1 MPLCMS
7 SETGTSRLFLSS
19 GLLNKCWN
27 VNVSLCPQ
35 FSHHELSFFAMG
47 KLSFTCGGVSNC
59 YLQTDLLI
67 SWLSFDEISCSYRY
81 KSSVMNKKCSCF
93 VIAKYCLKKRANYCL
108 REAEAQFY
116 SFIFIFSFSFSASQV
131 YRVQVAVGACHH
143 AGWQRGLLF
152 HQRLISVW
160 LLFVVAWPRLLFTV
174 HCIIKRA
181 VSVNKGMNSEFKT
194 VVILSVLVRLN
205 IVSRRRTPQERV
217 YWRR

>member
-35 FSHHELSFFAMG
+35 FSHHELSFFATG

-67 SWLSFDEISCSYRY
+67 SWLSFNEISCSYRY
-81 KSSVMNKKCSCF
+81 ESSIMNKKCSCF
-93 VIAKYCLKKRANYCL
+93 VIAKYCLTKRANYCL
-108 REAEAQFY
+108 
-116 SFIFIFSFSFSASQV
+116 
-131 YRVQVAVGACHH
+131 
-143 AGWQRGLLF
+143 RGLLF

-160 LLFVVAWPRLLFTV
+160 LLFFVVWPTLLFTV

-181 VSVNKGMNSEFKT
+181 VSVNKVMNSEFKT
-194 VVILSVLVRLN
+194 VAILSVLVRLN

-217 YWRR
+217 Y

>member
-1 MPLCMS
+1 
-7 SETGTSRLFLSS
+7 
-19 GLLNKCWN
+19 
-27 VNVSLCPQ
+27 
-35 FSHHELSFFAMG
+35 MG

-59 YLQTDLLI
+59 YLQNDLLI
-67 SWLSFDEISCSYRY
+67 SWLSFNEISCSYRY
-81 KSSVMNKKCSCF
+81 ESSVMNKKCSCF

-108 REAEAQFY
+108 REAEAEFY
-116 SFIFIFSFSFSASQV
+116 SFIFICYFSASQV

-143 AGWQRGLLF
+143 AGRQRGLLF

-160 LLFVVAWPRLLFTV
+160 LLFVFAWPRLLFTV

-194 VVILSVLVRLN
+194 VLILSVLVRLN

>member
-1 MPLCMS
+1 MLKRK
-7 SETGTSRLFLSS
+7 RLFVSS
-19 GLLNKCWN
+19 VFASRIVFFCDGKIVFYVWWCFKLL
-27 VNVSLCPQ
+27 
-35 FSHHELSFFAMG
+35 
-47 KLSFTCGGVSNC
+47 FTNWS
-59 YLQTDLLI
+59 LI
-67 SWLSFDEISCSYRY
+67 SWLSFNEISCSYRY
-81 KSSVMNKKCSCF
+81 ESSVMNKKCSCF

-143 AGWQRGLLF
+143 AGRQRCLLF

-217 YWRR
+217 Y